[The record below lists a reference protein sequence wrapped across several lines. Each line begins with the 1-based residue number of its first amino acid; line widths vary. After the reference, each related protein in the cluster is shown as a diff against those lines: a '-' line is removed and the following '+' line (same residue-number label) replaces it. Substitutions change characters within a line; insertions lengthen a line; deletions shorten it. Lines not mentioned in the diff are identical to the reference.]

1 MASIRS
7 CSLTRRALKSRYRD
21 LACIAYVQ
29 RRRPMHWSMRQ
40 ISPKFRNGSVTQT
53 LPLRGFMIGV
63 KVVRKIPQHFGS
75 PIRQKVRRWFSYI
88 FVPLAGS
95 VDASRSWIMGNK
107 GDQAADVGTDHPG
120 QPDHGTLQGLTH
132 NHIQS

>member
-40 ISPKFRNGSVTQT
+40 ISQKFRNGSVTQT
-53 LPLRGFMIGV
+53 LPLREFMIGV

-75 PIRQKVRRWFSYI
+75 PIRQKVRRWRTKWSYRYKDKYGNRKRPHSYMNFLYVPVGSFSY
-88 FVPLAGS
+88 
-95 VDASRSWIMGNK
+95 W
-107 GDQAADVGTDHPG
+107 
-120 QPDHGTLQGLTH
+120 
-132 NHIQS
+132 